1 MIGRVDDRRRGR
13 GDWLDVREAVFAR
26 NGTAEVALQTGKRPY
41 DEDDISNQ
49 PD

>member
-13 GDWLDVREAVFAR
+13 GDWLDVREAVFAG
-26 NGTAEVALQTGKRPY
+26 NGTAEVALQTDERPY